1 MTDGEQARR
10 RAEELAK
17 RAGLQPSTPESVK
30 LAQERLAQAPGASS
44 GPSASICR
52 ITSPCKTPSM
62 SITSASRNMSRR
74 TTTGSPT
81 TSTTC
86 MRASRTTSV
95 AVVAG
100 ESAWMVGGQPL
111 HLIFGDPVAAEA
123 HHYSLA
129 AIPVGGGVAGVTSDL
144 LRGCLALAL
153 AGEDPPLAWILLRDA
168 RSLREAD
175 QGRRA
180 VIDAATSAELAVTA
194 MLDDLLKNP
203 KKRAKPKKKTP
214 DARSEDRS
222 PGQARFAAT
231 AELLRQ
237 SRVQTQRRRPRGH
250 TDQLRR
256 VQ

>member
-1 MTDGEQARR
+1 
-10 RAEELAK
+10 
-17 RAGLQPSTPESVK
+17 
-30 LAQERLAQAPGASS
+30 
-44 GPSASICR
+44 
-52 ITSPCKTPSM
+52 
-62 SITSASRNMSRR
+62 
-74 TTTGSPT
+74 
-81 TSTTC
+81 
-86 MRASRTTSV
+86 
-95 AVVAG
+95 
-100 ESAWMVGGQPL
+100 MVGGQPL
-111 HLIFGDPVAAEA
+111 HLMFGDPVAAEA

-129 AIPVGGGVAGVTSDL
+129 AIPVGGGVAGVTFDL
-144 LRGCLALAL
+144 LRGCLAL

-168 RSLREAD
+168 RSLREAG
-175 QGRRA
+175 QCRRA

-222 PGQARFAAT
+222 SGQARFAAT

-237 SRVQTQRRRPRGH
+237 SGVQTQRRRPRGH